1 MQLGDTADRMSALQN
16 LSCSNPMRR
25 FSQRSALVT
34 LSEINITPLLDLAFV
49 LLIIFV
55 ITTPLL
61 EQSMPLKLPKGGQ
74 PTTPVQKRDFRTVE
88 ISAQGLYTLDKARMS
103 LNQIEANLV
112 RDYNVNTN
120 LIIRIRADENGKN
133 KDLYA
138 IIDRCLSNGITR
150 IDLRTEPPKR

>member
-1 MQLGDTADRMSALQN
+1 
-16 LSCSNPMRR
+16 MRR

-74 PTTPVQKRDFRTVE
+74 PATPVQKRDFRTVE
-88 ISAQGLYTLDKARMS
+88 ISAQGAYMLDKARMS
-103 LNQIEANLV
+103 LDQIEANLLS
-112 RDYNVNTN
+112 DYNSNTN

-138 IIDRCLSNGITR
+138 VIDRCLKHGITR

>member
-1 MQLGDTADRMSALQN
+1 
-16 LSCSNPMRR
+16 MRR

-61 EQSMPLKLPKGGQ
+61 TQSIELKLPQGGK
-74 PTTPVQKRDFRTVE
+74 PDKPIDKSDVRTIE
-88 ISAQGLYTLDKARMS
+88 ISTKGEFTLESRPMTLD
-103 LNQIEANLV
+103 QIEAQLV
-112 RDYNVNTN
+112 REFKVNPSMVVY
-120 LIIRIRADENGKN
+120 IRADEMGKN

-138 IIDRCLSNGITR
+138 VIDRCQRIGITR
-150 IDLRTEPPKR
+150 YSLRTEPPSVRKK